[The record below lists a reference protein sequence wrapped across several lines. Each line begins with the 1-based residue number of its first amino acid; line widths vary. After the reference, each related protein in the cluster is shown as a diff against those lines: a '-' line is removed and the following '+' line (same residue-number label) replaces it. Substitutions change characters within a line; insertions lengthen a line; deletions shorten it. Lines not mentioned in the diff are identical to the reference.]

1 MRMAS
6 QNNFFVV
13 DCAVRDEKRI
23 EDNIRTKNITEDRE
37 LTEKK
42 KIIVW
47 VAVVVLLI
55 GAILFVLSGGK
66 KEKET
71 TPESGLSGVETE
83 LQQNNEM
90 LAGGDAAEV
99 TQEPVGEQITEPT
112 PEPTQEPEVT
122 QGVIELPFIPV
133 E

>member
-1 MRMAS
+1 M
-6 QNNFFVV
+6 
-13 DCAVRDEKRI
+13 
-23 EDNIRTKNITEDRE
+23 
-37 LTEKK
+37 TEKK

-47 VAVVVLLI
+47 VVVVVLLI
-55 GAILFVLSGGK
+55 GAILFVLLGGK

-90 LAGGDAAEV
+90 LAGGEAAEV
-99 TQEPVGEQITEPT
+99 TQEPGGEQIT
-112 PEPTQEPEVT
+112 EPTQEPEVT
-122 QGVIELPFIPV
+122 RGVIELPFIPV